1 MFKEL
6 FFQALFQKANLRIFV
21 MAILGYPTNLVGIC
35 VIHYR
40 HYHELIKPL
49 GIISHHLGSLR
60 FVFITISNSTTIWD
74 NISFI
79 LSNHRLHA
87 NLSQRRLN
95 KRLIIFEDLCPLNS
109 RHTLWTH
116 WLTNCL
122 VFFVVYVEG
131 LQS

>member
-1 MFKEL
+1 
-6 FFQALFQKANLRIFV
+6 

-35 VIHYR
+35 FI
-40 HYHELIKPL
+40 HYHELIKPF

-87 NLSQRRLN
+87 NLNQRRLN
-95 KRLIIFEDLCPLNS
+95 KRSSFLRICALAKKLPCS
-109 RHTLWTH
+109 
-116 WLTNCL
+116 
-122 VFFVVYVEG
+122 FVVYVEG
-131 LQS
+131 LQSWEVMCIIWLKYLT